1 MGKLKNLNYKRIKKI
16 GAGGYGEVYKCRNAV
31 TGQKVAIKMMTI
43 QTEQEGVPSYIIREV
58 SLLKELE
65 HENIVRYSY

>member
-1 MGKLKNLNYKRIKKI
+1 MEKLKNLNYKKIKKI
-16 GAGGYGEVYKCRNAV
+16 GEGGYGEVYKCRNTV

-58 SLLKELE
+58 SLLRELE